1 MFLCL
6 AKEAAEVLQ
15 DPEGRWF
22 SFAASNSTFVI
33 LEKKSLPDHLKD
45 MDSLETV
52 VSLDSLLM
60 DLQDLGEVSCS
71 QKALTWKI
79 NLFP

>member
-1 MFLCL
+1 M
-6 AKEAAEVLQ
+6 LQ

-22 SFAASNSTFVI
+22 SFAASNSTFVV
-33 LEKKSLPDHLKD
+33 LEKKTVPDHLKD

-60 DLQDLGEVSCS
+60 DMQDLGEVSCS
-71 QKALTWKI
+71 QKAVT
-79 NLFP
+79 

>member
-1 MFLCL
+1 
-6 AKEAAEVLQ
+6 
-15 DPEGRWF
+15 
-22 SFAASNSTFVI
+22 VI

-71 QKALTWKI
+71 QKALT
-79 NLFP
+79 